1 MKKIKD
7 FAKSK
12 KRILIIFGIVLIIAV
27 IVKLVFFN
35 KNSQIQYQT
44 AKVEKGTIVSS
55 VSASGQILNANT
67 ISINT
72 QASGTVKQI
81 YVKDGDVVQNGDKI
95 LEISLDLKGTQK
107 NSSAWSNYL
116 SAKNTLDSAQVS
128 SYTLQ
133 SDMFTKWETFYN
145 LAINSTYQN
154 SDGSPNY
161 INRALPEFHIAE
173 DDWLAAEAKYKNQ
186 QSVISQA
193 QAALNSAWLT
203 YQLTSPTVTA
213 PMDGTLTNLVVVE
226 GMVINNDQ
234 STSTSTTSTNQ
245 SQVAVIQ
252 NDNKPLASFN
262 LSEIDIPKINP
273 GQKATITLDSISD
286 KTFTGTVKT
295 VDRIGTTSSGVT
307 TYPVIIQLDTNVAQ
321 ILPNMA
327 ASANIILDSKNDVLY
342 VPSTAI
348 QNSGNQNYVRVLKNG
363 KEQQV
368 NVEIGLTSDTETE
381 ITSGL
386 KEGDEV
392 ITGNTTSA
400 TTTNG
405 NSTSP
410 FSGLGGRNNVMRI
423 GR

>member
-1 MKKIKD
+1 MKKFKNFIRG
-7 FAKSK
+7 K
-12 KRILIIFGIVLIIAV
+12 KRVFIILGIVLVITI

-35 KNSQIQYQT
+35 KSTKIQYQT
-44 AKVEKGTIVSS
+44 TKVEKGTIVSS

-107 NSSAWSNYL
+107 NSSAWSSYL

-128 SYTLQ
+128 NYTLQ
-133 SDMFTKWETFYN
+133 SDMFTKWETFFN

-173 DDWLAAEAKYKNQ
+173 KNWLAAEAKYKNQ

-193 QAALNSAWLT
+193 QAALNSAWLA
-203 YQLTSPTVTA
+203 YQLTSPIVTA

-286 KTFTGTVKT
+286 KTFTGKVMT

-348 QNSGNQNYVRVLKNG
+348 QNSGNQNYVRILKNN
-363 KEQQV
+363 KEQQA
-368 NVEIGLTSDTETE
+368 NVETGLTSDTETE

-386 KEGDEV
+386 KEGDVV
-392 ITGNTTSA
+392 ITNTITNTTS
-400 TTTNG
+400 TSTNK
-405 NSTSP
+405 SSSP
-410 FSGLGGRNNVMRI
+410 FSGIGGMRM